1 MELKDFINNTKVV
14 INDELIKSIVSGYV
28 NSNVPFYNED
38 KAALMPC
45 LEFDYSFQGKVDPK
59 DNEEFMSSLM
69 LDMCYNKCH
78 GKEEFKKLDKDAQV
92 KMGDIFYRRIKKQIF
107 ECRTVVYDKSG
118 INQDD
123 DYNDMKHE
131 FIIKVRPEYFIF
143 VLKEIYSSLHNQDLS
158 GIRIV
163 TPSTRFICSGYNA
176 PIRIRCNSEDLEK
189 TLNFLDSLDEEI
201 IDKTYPV
208 HPVYATTNSWFG
220 YQQFNENGLSAPALL
235 SKAIYEGIIGA
246 LDSYRD
252 DFDIIMGNGE
262 EAADFLENSKNLFVA
277 TREILKSALIDNYD
291 IILDEIYDNTA
302 SQLSL
307 LDINM
312 VDCLRFASVNDEI
325 SAFYS
330 QELFNDMLF
339 KQDEESLLE
348 MDGIA
353 LDLTLPGD
361 LEDENKDKIGD
372 AASAEDLESII
383 YAANMEEKVRIE
395 KRKAELL
402 EIIHNSQT
410 FRLEDSMVENLG
422 DGFKA
427 LGNDE
432 IKNDPS
438 FGSVSSYSSFLA
450 SSLSNVL
457 NGASPR
463 EMSEYNTALE
473 EYNNLLLEE
482 KMLDDAI
489 ANGELYVDSRDNNLK
504 KDEENLDTS
513 SNDKINQDMH
523 SKDLENNISAI
534 SSSIDS
540 AIDAII
546 AFEEAEKAREVSL
559 FDLSKAAEPNFD
571 PNKVITIPTS
581 NLENIEGFASGKT
594 EVLSDLVSD
603 VNARLAEEPL
613 KKEETNHTLGEKEEV
628 NNSDKK
634 KVRNYDDNKKQPER
648 VNPDSSCLDY
658 LTSDDVLVPDL
669 RDVAY
674 NGNDLIEA
682 MKMGGNVVDF
692 DNIAAIAKHFGMDD
706 YKATKD
712 QKSKLLEVLRNL
724 DKYDMDG
731 TIIGS
736 GVKPFSDEATLL
748 SSTEKEN
755 VKASVKEDEPTKA
768 QEDIE
773 REVAKV
779 EDHKELEQVQAQ
791 EPEEFIQLTT
801 QNLDIQ
807 YNPLFRDANKYKY
820 SQYVKSTDKLD
831 LPVLGTNYTVLDYF
845 MYYDIFNL
853 YKPDSI
859 FVLHEA
865 QIKIKGKEFTDDY
878 LIAYLT
884 NYGPEDF
891 EIIKSYFVEEI
902 LPPVRG
908 QKR

>member
-383 YAANMEEKVRIE
+383 YAANMEEKARIE

-482 KMLDDAI
+482 KMLDDA
-489 ANGELYVDSRDNNLK
+489 
-504 KDEENLDTS
+504 
-513 SNDKINQDMH
+513 
-523 SKDLENNISAI
+523 
-534 SSSIDS
+534 
-540 AIDAII
+540 I